1 MEGKIPTEVQIYFQ
15 TSVENISGLDRLI
28 GKIFP
33 LSDLWLGL

>member
-1 MEGKIPTEVQIYFQ
+1 MEGKILTEVQIYFQ
-15 TSVENISGLDRLI
+15 TTIENISGRLV